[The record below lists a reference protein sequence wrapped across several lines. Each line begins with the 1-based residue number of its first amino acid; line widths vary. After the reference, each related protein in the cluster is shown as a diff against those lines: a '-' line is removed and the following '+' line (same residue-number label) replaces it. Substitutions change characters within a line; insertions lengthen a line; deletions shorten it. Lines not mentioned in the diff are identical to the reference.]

1 MEIRVYKEN
10 RKPFRDYVD
19 NITVVFPIPKRLQE
33 RERSRAFFIAG
44 NFGSDGRWN
53 RLHSGDIP
61 QGVYIN
67 GNQCYLGKKMRLDAI
82 PEPARAEI
90 VRVGKIWNEAVGKDT
105 EEAWERWNEC

>member
-1 MEIRVYKEN
+1 MEIRIYKEN
-10 RKPFRDYVD
+10 RKQFRDYVD

-33 RERSRAFFIAG
+33 REYSRAFFIAG

-67 GNQCYLGKKMRLDAI
+67 GNRCYLGKKLRLDAI

-90 VRVGKIWNEAVGKDT
+90 VRVGKIWNEAVTKDT